1 MTRRRLPVTAG
12 GPNVIVVSGALV
24 STTVHVYSVGT
35 GSTIGSGL
43 CFWTWN
49 VCVPTAR
56 PS

>member
-1 MTRRRLPVTAG
+1 MAF

-24 STTVHVYSVGT
+24 SVTVHVYSVGT
-35 GSTIGSGL
+35 CSTIGSGL
-43 CFWTWN
+43 CVWTRN